1 MYELVILAQLM
12 AYPAHGYLI
21 AKIINDIIG
30 PYARL
35 SSGRLYP
42 LLAKLEQNGLIA
54 VDTEA
59 QSGLRGERHL
69 RIYKITEAGR
79 QRFHLLMRDTSSNP
93 GDYDELFRIKVT
105 AFEFIS
111 PVERLR
117 LLDHYIHY
125 CQAHIHHLHSE
136 IDAMWHDSQNYPQ
149 LVASPYRVQCIV
161 NSMEHSIA
169 RWQLEQD
176 WARSLHAHE
185 HSLANQATTDDSS
198 PSLEPQ

>member
-54 VDTEA
+54 IDTEA
-59 QSGLRGERHL
+59 QSGQHGDRHL

-79 QRFHLLMRDTSSNP
+79 QRFYLLMRDTSSNP
-93 GDYDELFRIKVT
+93 GDYHELFRIKVT

-111 PVERLR
+111 PDERLH
-117 LLDHYIHY
+117 LIDHYIHY
-125 CQAHIHHLHSE
+125 CQAHLHHLHSE
-136 IDAMWHDSQNYPQ
+136 IDAMWRDSQNYPQ

-161 NSMEHSIA
+161 NSMEHSIEC
-169 RWQLEQD
+169 WQLEQN
-176 WARSLHAHE
+176 WARNLHDRELA
-185 HSLANQATTDDSS
+185 LANQAATEDSAS
-198 PSLEPQ
+198 TPEA